1 MKVIHEF
8 YERDSYIVSKQAM
21 EFYNII
27 AARTSEM
34 WQVQI
39 SHFASGVVIDSQ
51 KEFAIIPL
59 RIHPAEY
66 EGNSLYG

>member
-8 YERDSYIVSKQAM
+8 YELDSYIVSKQAM

-27 AARTSEM
+27 AARTPEN
-34 WQVQI
+34 VARRI
-39 SHFASGVVIDSQ
+39 SHFATGVVIDSRRNCNHP
-51 KEFAIIPL
+51 FAYP
-59 RIHPAEY
+59 PTEY